1 MSNKTLDTPKTR
13 GKGYVAISG
22 SFAPAAGAIT
32 SGSTKGAGF
41 SAAYGGSAGKFVIT
55 FEDSYKDMVSAT
67 ATLQLATAADQIV
80 QVGAYDASAKTLT
93 LNVWDISD
101 AALSNNVTANANN
114 RINFHVVFKNVA
126 AFK

>member
-1 MSNKTLDTPKTR
+1 MSNKALSRPWTR

-22 SFAPAAGAIT
+22 SFAPAAGAVT
-32 SGSTKGAGF
+32 AGSAKGAGY
-41 SAAYGGSAGKFVIT
+41 SVAYTSTGLFTIT

-80 QVGAYDASAKTLT
+80 QVGTYTAASKTLV
-93 LNVWDISD
+93 LYVWDISD
-101 AALSNNVTANANN
+101 AALSNNVAANANN

>member
-22 SFAPAAGAIT
+22 SFAPNGSSALVAT
-32 SGSTKGAGF
+32 STYGAGF
-41 SAAYGGSAGKFVIT
+41 SVAYTSTGLYTIT
-55 FEDSYKDMVSAT
+55 FEDTYKTLVSAT
-67 ATLQLATAADQIV
+67 ATVQLASGDDKFLQF
-80 QVGAYDASAKTLT
+80 GAYNATAKTLT
-93 LNVWDISD
+93 IRCWDISD
-101 AALSNNVTANANN
+101 AAVADIAANANN

>member
-1 MSNKTLDTPKTR
+1 MSNKTLDRVRAR

-22 SFAPAAGAIT
+22 SFAPAGAGIT
-32 SGSTKGAGF
+32 AGSTKGAGY
-41 SAAYGGSAGKFVIT
+41 SVAYTAAGTFTVT

-67 ATLQLATAADQIV
+67 ATLQLATAADQLV
-80 QVGAYDASAKTLT
+80 QVGTYSAANKTLVIY
-93 LNVWDISD
+93 VWDISSC
-101 AALSNNVTANANN
+101 ALSNNVAADANN